1 VLLVGGELI
10 MRKALSLLAILL
22 VAALAYTQQ
31 NENQSATQG
40 SISRPPAQQH
50 STITGC
56 LTSGKHGD
64 YKLVDQKGHT
74 NIVYSPAV
82 HLDSYV
88 GQSVTL
94 VGDRDTSQGTDTGTG
109 RATPHFKV
117 YEVQAASGSCK

>member
-1 VLLVGGELI
+1 MRRSPLVLVMLLFASALVY
-10 MRKALSLLAILL
+10 S
-22 VAALAYTQQ
+22 QQ

-50 STITGC
+50 SAITGC

-64 YKLVDQKGHT
+64 YKLVDQQGHT

-94 VGDRDTSQGTDTGTG
+94 VGDRDTSQGTDTGTA
-109 RATPHFKV
+109 RTTAHFKV
-117 YEVQAASGSCK
+117 YEVQPASGNCK